1 MKALSIGREQ
11 GCDIVINDSTDVI
24 SRRHAILNISSSGK
38 ITIVDQSR
46 NGTYVNGIRISQ
58 NVPVPVT
65 RKDIISFAHV
75 AKLDWNAVPK
85 SNSTMSYIIMGIVGV
100 LVITCGLFAYQYMK
114 PGDSDSNK
122 GEVTVTD
129 TIANKKEEVKKDST
143 SIKKEPKEL
152 AKDSVVNK
160 KQKSKEKEKK
170 KKEMPYIRWDEVIKD
185 ARKDYLWG
193 VIGSIILNIIYS
205 GFIIFILWMIIYEG
219 RLLRIS

>member
-75 AKLDWNAVPK
+75 ANLDWNAVPK

-170 KKEMPYIRWDEVIKD
+170 KKVEEKTPKPVAPKD
-185 ARKDYLWG
+185 TAKNNRP
-193 VIGSIILNIIYS
+193 IG
-205 GFIIFILWMIIYEG
+205 
-219 RLLRIS
+219 

>member
-170 KKEMPYIRWDEVIKD
+170 KKEEEKTPKPVAPKD
-185 ARKDYLWG
+185 TAKNNRP
-193 VIGSIILNIIYS
+193 IG
-205 GFIIFILWMIIYEG
+205 
-219 RLLRIS
+219 

>member
-38 ITIVDQSR
+38 ISIVDQSR

-85 SNSTMSYIIMGIVGV
+85 SNSTMSYIIVGIVGV
-100 LVITCGLFAYQYMK
+100 LVIACGLFAYQYMK
-114 PGDSDSNK
+114 PGDSDSNE

-160 KQKSKEKEKK
+160 KQKSKEKKK
-170 KKEMPYIRWDEVIKD
+170 KVEEKTPKTVAPKD
-185 ARKDYLWG
+185 TTKNNRP
-193 VIGSIILNIIYS
+193 IG
-205 GFIIFILWMIIYEG
+205 
-219 RLLRIS
+219 

>member
-114 PGDSDSNK
+114 PGDSDR
-122 GEVTVTD
+122 
-129 TIANKKEEVKKDST
+129 NKKEEVKKDST

-170 KKEMPYIRWDEVIKD
+170 KKVEEKTPKPVAPKD
-185 ARKDYLWG
+185 TAKNNRP
-193 VIGSIILNIIYS
+193 IG
-205 GFIIFILWMIIYEG
+205 
-219 RLLRIS
+219 

>member
-160 KQKSKEKEKK
+160 KQKPKEKEKK
-170 KKEMPYIRWDEVIKD
+170 KKVEEKTPKPVAPKD
-185 ARKDYLWG
+185 TAKNNRP
-193 VIGSIILNIIYS
+193 IG
-205 GFIIFILWMIIYEG
+205 
-219 RLLRIS
+219 

>member
-11 GCDIVINDSTDVI
+11 GCDIVINDRTDVI

-85 SNSTMSYIIMGIVGV
+85 SSSTMRYIIMGVVVVLIVA
-100 LVITCGLFAYQYMK
+100 CGLFAYQYMK
-114 PGDSDSNK
+114 PGDTESNK
-122 GEVTVTD
+122 VEITVAD

-143 SIKKEPKEL
+143 DIKKESEVQ

-160 KQKSKEKEKK
+160 KQKPKGKEKNKK
-170 KKEMPYIRWDEVIKD
+170 VEEEAPKPVTPKD
-185 ARKDYLWG
+185 TTRNNRP
-193 VIGSIILNIIYS
+193 IG
-205 GFIIFILWMIIYEG
+205 
-219 RLLRIS
+219 

>member
-122 GEVTVTD
+122 GEVTVTN

-170 KKEMPYIRWDEVIKD
+170 KKVEEKTPKPVAPKD
-185 ARKDYLWG
+185 TAKNNRP
-193 VIGSIILNIIYS
+193 IG
-205 GFIIFILWMIIYEG
+205 
-219 RLLRIS
+219 

>member
-160 KQKSKEKEKK
+160 KQKSKEMEKK
-170 KKEMPYIRWDEVIKD
+170 KKVEEKTPKPVAPKD
-185 ARKDYLWG
+185 TAKNNRP
-193 VIGSIILNIIYS
+193 IG
-205 GFIIFILWMIIYEG
+205 
-219 RLLRIS
+219 

>member
-75 AKLDWNAVPK
+75 AKLDWNAV
-85 SNSTMSYIIMGIVGV
+85 

-170 KKEMPYIRWDEVIKD
+170 KKVEEKTPKPVAPKD
-185 ARKDYLWG
+185 TAKNNRP
-193 VIGSIILNIIYS
+193 IG
-205 GFIIFILWMIIYEG
+205 
-219 RLLRIS
+219 

>member
-46 NGTYVNGIRISQ
+46 NGTYVNGIRLSQ

-170 KKEMPYIRWDEVIKD
+170 KKVEEKTPKPVAPKD
-185 ARKDYLWG
+185 TAKNNRP
-193 VIGSIILNIIYS
+193 IG
-205 GFIIFILWMIIYEG
+205 
-219 RLLRIS
+219 

>member
-1 MKALSIGREQ
+1 MCIR
-11 GCDIVINDSTDVI
+11 D
-24 SRRHAILNISSSGK
+24 RRHAILNISSSGK

-170 KKEMPYIRWDEVIKD
+170 KKVEEKTPKPVAPKD
-185 ARKDYLWG
+185 TAKNNRP
-193 VIGSIILNIIYS
+193 IG
-205 GFIIFILWMIIYEG
+205 
-219 RLLRIS
+219 

>member
-75 AKLDWNAVPK
+75 AKLDWNAVPNQFHNELYHYG
-85 SNSTMSYIIMGIVGV
+85 NSRSARYNMW
-100 LVITCGLFAYQYMK
+100 LVCLSIHEALAIQ
-114 PGDSDSNK
+114 
-122 GEVTVTD
+122 TV
-129 TIANKKEEVKKDST
+129 I
-143 SIKKEPKEL
+143 
-152 AKDSVVNK
+152 
-160 KQKSKEKEKK
+160 KEKLQLQIPLQTK
-170 KKEMPYIRWDEVIKD
+170 R
-185 ARKDYLWG
+185 RK
-193 VIGSIILNIIYS
+193 
-205 GFIIFILWMIIYEG
+205 
-219 RLLRIS
+219 

>member
-65 RKDIISFAHV
+65 RKDIISFAHD

-170 KKEMPYIRWDEVIKD
+170 KKVEEKTPKPVAPKD
-185 ARKDYLWG
+185 TAKNNRP
-193 VIGSIILNIIYS
+193 IG
-205 GFIIFILWMIIYEG
+205 
-219 RLLRIS
+219 

>member
-24 SRRHAILNISSSGK
+24 SRRH
-38 ITIVDQSR
+38 
-46 NGTYVNGIRISQ
+46 
-58 NVPVPVT
+58 
-65 RKDIISFAHV
+65 DIISFAHV

-170 KKEMPYIRWDEVIKD
+170 KKVEEKTPKPVAPKD
-185 ARKDYLWG
+185 TAKNNRP
-193 VIGSIILNIIYS
+193 IG
-205 GFIIFILWMIIYEG
+205 
-219 RLLRIS
+219 

>member
-122 GEVTVTD
+122 GEVTVTE

-170 KKEMPYIRWDEVIKD
+170 KKVEEKTPKPVAPKD
-185 ARKDYLWG
+185 TAKNNRP
-193 VIGSIILNIIYS
+193 IG
-205 GFIIFILWMIIYEG
+205 
-219 RLLRIS
+219 

>member
-170 KKEMPYIRWDEVIKD
+170 KKVEEKTPKPVAPKETAKNNRP
-185 ARKDYLWG
+185 
-193 VIGSIILNIIYS
+193 IG
-205 GFIIFILWMIIYEG
+205 
-219 RLLRIS
+219 

>member
-75 AKLDWNAVPK
+75 AKLGWNAVPK

-160 KQKSKEKEKK
+160 KQKSQEKEKK
-170 KKEMPYIRWDEVIKD
+170 KKVEEKTPKPVAPKD
-185 ARKDYLWG
+185 TAKNNRP
-193 VIGSIILNIIYS
+193 IG
-205 GFIIFILWMIIYEG
+205 
-219 RLLRIS
+219 

>member
-170 KKEMPYIRWDEVIKD
+170 KKVGEKTPKPVALKD
-185 ARKDYLWG
+185 TTKNNRP
-193 VIGSIILNIIYS
+193 IG
-205 GFIIFILWMIIYEG
+205 
-219 RLLRIS
+219 

>member
-65 RKDIISFAHV
+65 RKDVISFAHV

-85 SNSTMSYIIMGIVGV
+85 SSSTMRYVIMGVIGV
-100 LVITCGLFAYQYMK
+100 LVIACSLFAYQYIK
-114 PGDSDSNK
+114 PGYSESNK
-122 GEVTVTD
+122 GEVTITD

-143 SIKKEPKEL
+143 DIKKEQKEQ

-160 KQKSKEKEKK
+160 KQKPKGKEKNKK
-170 KKEMPYIRWDEVIKD
+170 VEEEMPKPVAPKD
-185 ARKDYLWG
+185 TTKNNRP
-193 VIGSIILNIIYS
+193 IG
-205 GFIIFILWMIIYEG
+205 
-219 RLLRIS
+219 

>member
-129 TIANKKEEVKKDST
+129 TIANKKEEVKKDSS

-170 KKEMPYIRWDEVIKD
+170 KKVEEKTPKPVAPKD
-185 ARKDYLWG
+185 TAKNNRP
-193 VIGSIILNIIYS
+193 IG
-205 GFIIFILWMIIYEG
+205 
-219 RLLRIS
+219 

>member
-75 AKLDWNAVPK
+75 AKLDWNAVSK

-170 KKEMPYIRWDEVIKD
+170 KKVEEKTPKPVAPKD
-185 ARKDYLWG
+185 TAKNNRP
-193 VIGSIILNIIYS
+193 IG
-205 GFIIFILWMIIYEG
+205 
-219 RLLRIS
+219 

>member
-170 KKEMPYIRWDEVIKD
+170 KKVEEKTPKPVAPKD
-185 ARKDYLWG
+185 TAKNNRP
-193 VIGSIILNIIYS
+193 IGLSLIHI
-205 GFIIFILWMIIYEG
+205 
-219 RLLRIS
+219 

>member
-75 AKLDWNAVPK
+75 AKFDWNAVPK

-170 KKEMPYIRWDEVIKD
+170 KKVEEKTPKPVAPKD
-185 ARKDYLWG
+185 TAKNNRP
-193 VIGSIILNIIYS
+193 IG
-205 GFIIFILWMIIYEG
+205 
-219 RLLRIS
+219 

>member
-65 RKDIISFAHV
+65 RKVIISFAHV

-160 KQKSKEKEKK
+160 NQKSKEKEKK
-170 KKEMPYIRWDEVIKD
+170 KKVEEKTPKPVAPKD
-185 ARKDYLWG
+185 TAKNNRP
-193 VIGSIILNIIYS
+193 IG
-205 GFIIFILWMIIYEG
+205 
-219 RLLRIS
+219 

>member
-75 AKLDWNAVPK
+75 DKLDWNAVPK

-170 KKEMPYIRWDEVIKD
+170 KKVEEKTPKPVAPKD
-185 ARKDYLWG
+185 TAKNNRP
-193 VIGSIILNIIYS
+193 IG
-205 GFIIFILWMIIYEG
+205 
-219 RLLRIS
+219 

>member
-100 LVITCGLFAYQYMK
+100 LVITCGLFAYPYMK

-170 KKEMPYIRWDEVIKD
+170 KKVEEKTPKPVAPKD
-185 ARKDYLWG
+185 TAKNNRP
-193 VIGSIILNIIYS
+193 IG
-205 GFIIFILWMIIYEG
+205 
-219 RLLRIS
+219 

>member
-170 KKEMPYIRWDEVIKD
+170 KKVEEKTPKPVAPSLSRIKVI
-185 ARKDYLWG
+185 
-193 VIGSIILNIIYS
+193 
-205 GFIIFILWMIIYEG
+205 FMIN
-219 RLLRIS
+219 LLLFMSFQLL